1 MKTLTLIRHATANDA
16 RASQPDSA
24 RNLSELGRFQAEDI
38 AKQLYSK
45 QWDCRQ
51 GAAKESNHNVY
62 NIHEDCEPS
71 GNTVENSSAKSINQ
85 KNCLPDYLLCSPA
98 NRTLQTATLLCHTLQ
113 LNPDIIKV
121 NEILYSGDT
130 DDILSALHGVDSQQ
144 LCVVGHN
151 PHLSWLAHLLCNST
165 KTITLPPAGV
175 ISLAFEI
182 EDWSE
187 LTKAQGRLLFFIEP
201 HHESS

>member
-1 MKTLTLIRHATANDA
+1 MKTLTLIRHATANNK
-16 RASQPDSA
+16 RVSQQDNA
-24 RNLSELGRFQAEDI
+24 RNLSELGRFQAQDI
-38 AKQLYSK
+38 AQQLK
-45 QWDCRQ
+45 
-51 GAAKESNHNVY
+51 
-62 NIHEDCEPS
+62 
-71 GNTVENSSAKSINQ
+71 Q

-98 NRTLQTATLLCHTLQ
+98 NRTLQTATLLCHSLQ
-113 LNPDIIKV
+113 LNPDIIKISD
-121 NEILYSGDT
+121 ILYSGDA

-187 LTKAQGRLLFFIEP
+187 LIKAQGRLLFFIEP

>member
-24 RNLSELGRFQAEDI
+24 RNLSELGRFQAQDI
-38 AKQLYSK
+38 AKQLK
-45 QWDCRQ
+45 
-51 GAAKESNHNVY
+51 
-62 NIHEDCEPS
+62 
-71 GNTVENSSAKSINQ
+71 Q

-113 LNPDIIKV
+113 LNPDIIKISD
-121 NEILYSGDT
+121 ILYSGDA
-130 DDILSALHGVDSQQ
+130 DDILSALHSVDSQQ

-151 PHLSWLAHLLCNST
+151 PHLSWLAHLLCSGT

-182 EDWSE
+182 ENWSE